1 VANLETQE
9 IICTVHEKGKV
20 HDLRVWKESQ
30 MKMMERIKCLADKG
44 YQGIK
49 KNHENSETP
58 IKKKKGKK
66 LSREEKKQNR
76 RLAQER
82 IIIEHINRKLK
93 IFRILSS
100 KYRNRRK
107 RFALRFN
114 LIAGIYNHEIYCR
127 AKYVS

>member
-1 VANLETQE
+1 VANLKTQE

-20 HDLRVWKESQ
+20 HDLRVGKESQ
-30 MKMMERIKCLADKG
+30 TNMIERIKCLADKG

-82 IIIEHINRKLK
+82 IIIKHINR
-93 IFRILSS
+93 
-100 KYRNRRK
+100 
-107 RFALRFN
+107 
-114 LIAGIYNHEIYCR
+114 
-127 AKYVS
+127 